1 MDVGS
6 VPSSTPIEIIVIAN
20 ACTDDTE
27 SVVASWSGPN
37 HTPRLP
43 FPIRC
48 IAEPR
53 TGLNHARNRAVA
65 ESRYD
70 LLAMLDDDVYVARD
84 WLHGLLEAYGTTP
97 ASIIAGH
104 IELWW
109 ESVPRPDWLTPGM
122 EMTLSCLDR
131 GPSIIELHQPDAI
144 GANFS
149 FRREVFDRVGPF
161 AGDLDRVGAQLL
173 SGGETFFVRR
183 AMHAGFRLFYA
194 PRVSLKHWVA
204 PHRIQ
209 PPYLTGVAF
218 GNAFSIVAMKDRFGP
233 LAAARTLTLGA
244 LRFIGH
250 SLRAPVAGLFGLH
263 GAHMK
268 SLVRRAIGRG
278 QFRGALARLRS
289 GPPTI

>member
-1 MDVGS
+1 MDWS
-6 VPSSTPIEIIVIAN
+6 AINPETSAEIVVIAN
-20 ACTDDTE
+20 ACTDDTQAL
-27 SVVASWSGPN
+27 VASWAAPD

-43 FPIRC
+43 VPIRC

-65 ESRYD
+65 EARYD
-70 LLAMLDDDVYVARD
+70 LLAMLDDDVYVAPD
-84 WLHGLLEAYGTTP
+84 WLHGLLEAYRTTP

-109 ESVPRPDWLTPGM
+109 EAVPRPDWLTPGM

-131 GPSIIELHQPDAI
+131 GPAIIELHQPDAI

-149 FRREVFDRVGPF
+149 FKREVFDRVGPF

-183 AMHAGFRLFYA
+183 AMHAGFRLFYS
-194 PRVSLKHWVA
+194 PRASLKHWVA

-244 LRFIGH
+244 LRFGGH
-250 SLRAPVAGLFGLH
+250 SLLAPAAGLLGLH
-263 GAHMK
+263 GTRMQ

-278 QFRGALARLRS
+278 QFKGALARLRS